1 MSKKTPAVIESSVA
15 PEAKPALAPLPE
27 VISAINKAGKAA
39 NSMLNATREAAVAA
53 AKQLDFTLPIDK
65 RIDAIMLCYG
75 KALTGAGANVRAI
88 FKDIITL
95 EAAGTCPV
103 SVEVIG
109 KGGKK
114 TEAQITA
121 AEAVDLPKHAMRAA
135 AQEVRQVHN
144 MNRAKG
150 GGRKP
155 AAKAEMP
162 KDVPAAP
169 DMAPSDA
176 EAFEAWLSL
185 IPEYVTDAVYNPQI
199 VAALA
204 ELGYELKRKPKVVRS
219 KAA

>member
-1 MSKKTPAVIESSVA
+1 MSKKTPAVIESSIA
-15 PEAKPALAPLPE
+15 PAAKPALAPLPE
-27 VISAINKAGKAA
+27 VLAAIGKAGKAA

-53 AKQLDFTLPIDK
+53 AKQLDFTLPIK
-65 RIDAIMLCYG
+65 ERIEAVMSCYG

-135 AQEVRQVHN
+135 AQEVREVHS
-144 MNRAKG
+144 MSRAKG

-155 AAKAEMP
+155 AADKAAPP

-169 DMAPSDA
+169 DMELSEA
-176 EAFEAWLSL
+176 EQFEAWLSL
-185 IPEYVTDAVYNPQI
+185 IPEYVPDSVYNAQI

-204 ELGYELKRKPKVVRS
+204 DIGYELKRKPKVVR

>member
-1 MSKKTPAVIESSVA
+1 MSKKTPTVIESSVV
-15 PEAKPALAPLPE
+15 PEVKPALAPLPE
-27 VISAINKAGKAA
+27 VLAAIGKAGKAA

-53 AKQLDFTLPIDK
+53 AKQLDFTLSIKD

-169 DMAPSDA
+169 DMEPTDA
-176 EAFEAWLSL
+176 EAFEAWIDLL
-185 IPEYVTDAVYNPQI
+185 EDYVTDAVYNPQI

-204 ELGYELKRKPKVVRS
+204 ELGYELKRKPKVIRS

>member
-1 MSKKTPAVIESSVA
+1 MSKKTPAVIESSIA
-15 PEAKPALAPLPE
+15 PAAKPALAPLPE
-27 VISAINKAGKAA
+27 VLAAIGKAGKAA

-53 AKQLDFTLPIDK
+53 AKQLDFTLPIK
-65 RIDAIMLCYG
+65 ERIEAVMSCYS

-88 FKDIITL
+88 FKDVITL

-121 AEAVDLPKHAMRAA
+121 AEAVDLPKHALRAA
-135 AQEVRQVHN
+135 AQEVREVHS
-144 MNRAKG
+144 MSRAKG

-155 AAKAEMP
+155 AAKTEMP
-162 KDVPAAP
+162 KDVAPAP

-204 ELGYELKRKPKVVRS
+204 ELGYELKRKPKVIRS

>member
-15 PEAKPALAPLPE
+15 PEAKPTLAPLPE

-53 AKQLDFTLPIDK
+53 AKQLDFTLSIKD

-103 SVEVIG
+103 SVEVVG

-144 MNRAKG
+144 MGRAKG

-155 AAKAEMP
+155 AAKTEMP
-162 KDVPAAP
+162 KGVPAAP
-169 DMAPSDA
+169 DMAPTDA

-204 ELGYELKRKPKVVRS
+204 ELGYELKRKPKVIRS